1 MEVMTVLMKPLMIMP
16 WRKEAT
22 QRKKR
27 SQRGV
32 LKVWMHRGVSAP
44 HPHRFSVTVG
54 TNFTPM
60 GGSLSSIPRLP
71 VLWNT
76 VCASLDGLPGPESW
90 DSTGLGVPGPGP
102 SGLSCRTRSSCL
114 ELKDV
119 SLFNRWGMAPK
130 RGCCDKLCE
139 GQENKTFPQE
149 TLILCVVLE
158 SDSMAVFVQGSLYR
172 VS

>member
-27 SQRGV
+27 NQRGV
-32 LKVWMHRGVSAP
+32 LKVWIHRGLSAP
-44 HPHRFSVTVG
+44 HPHRFSESVG
-54 TNFTPM
+54 TNFSPM
-60 GGSLSSIPRLP
+60 GGSVSSSPSLP

-76 VCASLDGLPGPESW
+76 VSASPDGLPGTESW
-90 DSTGLGVPGPGP
+90 DSTGLGLSGPGP
-102 SGLSCRTRSSCL
+102 SGLSCRTKSSCL

-130 RGCCDKLCE
+130 RGRCDRLRE
-139 GQENKTFPQE
+139 E
-149 TLILCVVLE
+149 
-158 SDSMAVFVQGSLYR
+158 
-172 VS
+172 